1 ASGLLATPCPIQPC
15 AIAAM
20 AGGNTHHRIG
30 SGSGRSSTTTVPR
43 ASGASRCGAFSGAV
57 MRRCAP
63 CSTERRMPRYEAF
76 GRRDSQDAIHHVGS
90 VDAPNPD
97 LGLIE
102 ARQCF
107 SRRNEADEIWL
118 VEYGA

>member
-1 ASGLLATPCPIQPC
+1 
-15 AIAAM
+15 
-20 AGGNTHHRIG
+20 
-30 SGSGRSSTTTVPR
+30 
-43 ASGASRCGAFSGAV
+43 
-57 MRRCAP
+57 
-63 CSTERRMPRYEAF
+63 MPRYEVF

-118 VEYGA
+118 VEYGAIHMFKAAHEEGLDKSYREIQSYADLGRRRRLIEQNIPATKLSEQTISSSGPDLPASS